1 MPHPPNT
8 QVVQSREADLCG
20 ADRTAPDLDPTLSGM
35 QRVAAKN
42 MAPRFLGLP
51 LRMAMS
57 VRWPELK
64 RTGAEERLGHFC
76 GTPPNLAE
84 AVILLGTG
92 GQPQRNMDPPIP
104 S

>member
-1 MPHPPNT
+1 
-8 QVVQSREADLCG
+8 
-20 ADRTAPDLDPTLSGM
+20 
-35 QRVAAKN
+35 

-57 VRWPELK
+57 VRWPGLK

-76 GTPPNLAE
+76 GTPPNLAD

-92 GQPQRNMDPPIP
+92 GHKVGLLEHGSPIP